1 MAGRCHRRGH
11 PFVYL
16 RLAYLL
22 VLCHAETHSSMPFGG
37 LHPVV
42 AQALDPGAS
51 LSSGPG

>member
-22 VLCHAETHSSMPFGG
+22 VLCQAEIHPSMPFGG

-42 AQALDPGAS
+42 AQAPRS
-51 LSSGPG
+51 RC